1 MKKIIKYVVSDILR
15 NKIIIAYTIFLLII
29 SFGLFV
35 IEDVPEKS
43 LTNMLTMNLTLI
55 PLISIM
61 FSTIYI
67 YNSGEFIEL
76 LAAQPIKRKTLWF
89 SIFISLALALSIA
102 FFIGFGIPV
111 LIFSA
116 NSIGITMIITGIIL
130 SVIFV
135 SISLF
140 TAVYIKDKTKGIGVA
155 LLLWLFFTVVF
166 DGLVLFLLFQFLDY
180 PLENLI
186 VVLSMLNPV
195 DLVRIVSLMQMDV
208 SALMGATT
216 AVFKKTFTGMSGSL
230 ITYGVLLL
238 WLIIPLYFS
247 TRKFDKKD
255 L

>member
-15 NKIIIAYTIFLLII
+15 NKIIIAYTIFLFLI
-29 SFGLFV
+29 SFGLFI

-43 LTNMLTMNLTLI
+43 LMSLLTMNLTLI
-55 PLISIM
+55 PLVSIM

-67 YNSGEFIEL
+67 YNSSEFIEL
-76 LAAQPIKRKTLWF
+76 LVAQPVKRKTLWL
-89 SIFISLALALSIA
+89 SVFISLSLALSIA
-102 FFIGFGIPV
+102 FLIGFGIPV
-111 LIFSA
+111 LLFS
-116 NSIGITMIITGIIL
+116 SGLIGFTMIITGVLLNI
-130 SVIFV
+130 IFV

-140 TAVYIKDKTKGIGVA
+140 TVVHIKDKTKGIGAA

-216 AVFKKTFTGMSGSL
+216 AVFKQAFTGGVGSV
-230 ITYGVLLL
+230 ITFGVLLI
-238 WLIIPLYFS
+238 WLFVPLYFS
-247 TRKFDKKD
+247 IRKFDKKD

>member
-43 LTNMLTMNLTLI
+43 LMSMLTMNLTLI
-55 PLISIM
+55 PLISTM

-140 TAVYIKDKTKGIGVA
+140 TAVYIKDKTKGIGAA
-155 LLLWLFFTVVF
+155 LLLWLFFTVVYN
-166 DGLVLFLLFQFLDY
+166 GLVLFLLFQFLDY

-195 DLVRIVSLMQMDV
+195 DLVRIVSLMQMDI
-208 SALMGATT
+208 SALMGATA
-216 AVFKKTFTGMSGSL
+216 AVFKTAFTGGVGS
-230 ITYGVLLL
+230 IVTYGVLLL

>member
-15 NKIIIAYTIFLLII
+15 NKIIIAYTVFLLLI

-43 LTNMLTMNLTLI
+43 LMSMLTMNLTLI
-55 PLISIM
+55 PLISTM
-61 FSTIYI
+61 FSIIYI

-76 LAAQPIKRKTLWF
+76 LAAQPIKRKSLWL

-140 TAVYIKDKTKGIGVA
+140 TAAYIKDKTKGIGAA

-216 AVFKKTFTGMSGSL
+216 AVFKKTFTGMSGSF

-238 WLIIPLYFS
+238 WLILPLYFS
-247 TRKFDKKD
+247 TGKFNKKD

>member
-43 LTNMLTMNLTLI
+43 LMSMLTMNLTLI
-55 PLISIM
+55 PLISTM

-140 TAVYIKDKTKGIGVA
+140 TAVYIKDKTKGIGAA

-216 AVFKKTFTGMSGSL
+216 AVFKKTFTGMSGSF

-247 TRKFDKKD
+247 TKKFNKKD

>member
-15 NKIIIAYTIFLLII
+15 NKIIIAYTAFLLLI
-29 SFGLFV
+29 SFGLFI

-43 LTNMLTMNLTLI
+43 LMSMLTMNLTLI
-55 PLISIM
+55 PLVSIM

-76 LAAQPIKRKTLWF
+76 LAAQPVKRKTLWF
-89 SIFISLALALSIA
+89 SIFISLALAMSIS
-102 FFIGFGIPV
+102 FLIGFGIPV
-111 LIFSA
+111 LLFSA
-116 NSIGITMIITGIIL
+116 NTVGITMIITGVML

-140 TAVYIKDKTKGIGVA
+140 AAVHIKDKTKGIGVA
-155 LLLWLFFTVVF
+155 LLMWLFFTVIF
-166 DGLVLFLLFQFLDY
+166 DGLVLFLLFQFLEY

-195 DLVRIVSLMQMDV
+195 DLVRIVSLMQMDI

-216 AVFKKTFTGMSGSL
+216 AVFKNTFTGGVGSVL
-230 ITYGVLLL
+230 TFVVLLI
-238 WLIIPLYFS
+238 WLVVPLYFS
-247 TRKFDKKD
+247 IRKFDRKD

>member
-43 LTNMLTMNLTLI
+43 LMSMLTMNLTLI
-55 PLISIM
+55 PLISTM

-89 SIFISLALALSIA
+89 SIFVSLALALSIA

-116 NSIGITMIITGIIL
+116 NSVGITMIITGIIL

-140 TAVYIKDKTKGIGVA
+140 TAVYIKDKTKGIGAA

-216 AVFKKTFTGMSGSL
+216 AVFKKTFTGMSGSF
-230 ITYGVLLL
+230 ITCGVLIL
-238 WLIIPLYFS
+238 WLILPLYFS
-247 TRKFDKKD
+247 IRKFDKKD

>member
-1 MKKIIKYVVSDILR
+1 MKKIIKYIVSDILR
-15 NKIIIAYTIFLLII
+15 NKIIIAYTIFLLLI
-29 SFGLFV
+29 SFGLFT

-43 LTNMLTMNLTLI
+43 LMSLLTMNLTLI
-55 PLISIM
+55 PLVSIM

-67 YNSGEFIEL
+67 YNSSEFIEL

-89 SIFISLALALSIA
+89 SFFVSLALALSIA
-102 FFIGFGIPV
+102 FLIGFGIPV

-116 NSIGITMIITGIIL
+116 NTVGITMIVTGILLNI
-130 SVIFV
+130 IFV
-135 SISLF
+135 SLSLL
-140 TAVYIKDKTKGIGVA
+140 TAVYIKDKTKGIGA
-155 LLLWLFFTVVF
+155 SLLMWLFFTVVF

-186 VVLSMLNPV
+186 VVLSLLNPV

-216 AVFKKTFTGMSGSL
+216 AVFKQSFTGFAGS
-230 ITYGVLLL
+230 IVTYSVLML
-238 WLIIPLYFS
+238 WLFVPLYFS
-247 TRKFDKKD
+247 VKKFIKKD

>member
-15 NKIIIAYTIFLLII
+15 NKIIIAYTLFLLII

-43 LTNMLTMNLTLI
+43 LMSMLTMNLTLI
-55 PLISIM
+55 PLISTM

-76 LAAQPIKRKTLWF
+76 LAAQPIKRRTLWF
-89 SIFISLALALSIA
+89 SIFVSLALALSIA

-116 NSIGITMIITGIIL
+116 NSVGITMIITGIIL

-140 TAVYIKDKTKGIGVA
+140 TAVYIKDKTKGIGAA

-216 AVFKKTFTGMSGSL
+216 AVFKKTFTGMSGSI
-230 ITYGVLLL
+230 ITYGVLIL
-238 WLIIPLYFS
+238 WLILPLYFS
-247 TRKFDKKD
+247 IRKFDKKD

>member
-43 LTNMLTMNLTLI
+43 LMSMLTMNLTLI
-55 PLISIM
+55 PLISTM

-140 TAVYIKDKTKGIGVA
+140 TAVYIKDKTKGIGAA

-216 AVFKKTFTGMSGSL
+216 AVFKKTFTGMSGSF

>member
-15 NKIIIAYTIFLLII
+15 NKIIIAYTIFLLLI

-43 LTNMLTMNLTLI
+43 LMSMLTMNLTLI
-55 PLISIM
+55 PLISTM

-140 TAVYIKDKTKGIGVA
+140 TAVYIKDKTKGIGAA

-216 AVFKKTFTGMSGSL
+216 AVFKKTFTGMCGSF

-247 TRKFDKKD
+247 TKKFNKKD

>member
-15 NKIIIAYTIFLLII
+15 NKIIIAYTAFLLLI
-29 SFGLFV
+29 SFGLFI

-43 LTNMLTMNLTLI
+43 LMSMLTMNLTLI
-55 PLISIM
+55 PLVSIM

-76 LAAQPIKRKTLWF
+76 LAAQPVKRKTLWF
-89 SIFISLALALSIA
+89 SIFISLALAMSIS
-102 FFIGFGIPV
+102 FLIGFGIPV
-111 LIFSA
+111 LLFSA
-116 NSIGITMIITGIIL
+116 NTVGITMIITGVML

-140 TAVYIKDKTKGIGVA
+140 AAVHIKDKTKGIGVA
-155 LLLWLFFTVVF
+155 LLMWLFFTVIF
-166 DGLVLFLLFQFLDY
+166 DGLVLFLLFQFLEY

-195 DLVRIVSLMQMDV
+195 DLVRIVSLMQMDI

-216 AVFKKTFTGMSGSL
+216 AVFKNTFTGGVGSVL
-230 ITYGVLLL
+230 TFVVLLI
-238 WLIIPLYFS
+238 WLVVPLYFS
-247 TRKFDKKD
+247 IRKFDLKD

>member
-15 NKIIIAYTIFLLII
+15 NKIIIAYTLFLLII

-43 LTNMLTMNLTLI
+43 LMSMLTMNLTLI
-55 PLISIM
+55 PLISTM

-89 SIFISLALALSIA
+89 SIFVSLALALSIA

-116 NSIGITMIITGIIL
+116 NSVGITMIITGIIL

-140 TAVYIKDKTKGIGVA
+140 TAVYIKDKTKGIGAA

-216 AVFKKTFTGMSGSL
+216 AVFKKTFTGMSGSF
-230 ITYGVLLL
+230 ITYGALIL
-238 WLIIPLYFS
+238 WLILPLYFS
-247 TRKFDKKD
+247 IRKFDKKD

>member
-15 NKIIIAYTIFLLII
+15 NKIIIAYTIFLLLI

-43 LTNMLTMNLTLI
+43 LMSMLTMNLTLI
-55 PLISIM
+55 PLISTM

-89 SIFISLALALSIA
+89 SIFISLSLALSIA

-111 LIFSA
+111 LFFSA

-140 TAVYIKDKTKGIGVA
+140 AAVYIKDKTKGIGAA

-238 WLIIPLYFS
+238 WMIIPLYFS

>member
-15 NKIIIAYTIFLLII
+15 NKIIIAYTLFLLII

-43 LTNMLTMNLTLI
+43 LMSMLTMNLTLI
-55 PLISIM
+55 PLISTM

-76 LAAQPIKRKTLWF
+76 LAAQPVKRKTLWF
-89 SIFISLALALSIA
+89 SIFVSLALALSIA

-116 NSIGITMIITGIIL
+116 NSVGITMIITGIIL

-140 TAVYIKDKTKGIGVA
+140 TAVYIKDKTKGIGAA

-216 AVFKKTFTGMSGSL
+216 AVFKKTFTGMSGSF
-230 ITYGVLLL
+230 ITYGVLIL
-238 WLIIPLYFS
+238 WLILPLYFS
-247 TRKFDKKD
+247 IRKFDKKD

>member
-1 MKKIIKYVVSDILR
+1 MKKIIKYIVSDILR
-15 NKIIIAYTIFLLII
+15 NKIIIAYTIFLLLI
-29 SFGLFV
+29 SFGLFI
-35 IEDVPEKS
+35 IEDVPEKGLMS
-43 LTNMLTMNLTLI
+43 MLTMNLTLI
-55 PLISIM
+55 PLVSIM

-67 YNSGEFIEL
+67 YNSSEFIEL

-89 SIFISLALALSIA
+89 SVFLSLALALSIA
-102 FFIGFGIPV
+102 FLIGFGIPV

-116 NSIGITMIITGIIL
+116 NSIGITMILTGILL
-130 SVIFV
+130 SIIFV

-140 TAVYIKDKTKGIGVA
+140 AAVHIKDKTKGIGVA

-195 DLVRIVSLMQMDV
+195 DLVRIISLMQMDV

-216 AVFKKTFTGMSGSL
+216 AVFKQAFTGGVGSFVS
-230 ITYGVLLL
+230 IGVLLI

-247 TRKFDKKD
+247 VRKFDKKD